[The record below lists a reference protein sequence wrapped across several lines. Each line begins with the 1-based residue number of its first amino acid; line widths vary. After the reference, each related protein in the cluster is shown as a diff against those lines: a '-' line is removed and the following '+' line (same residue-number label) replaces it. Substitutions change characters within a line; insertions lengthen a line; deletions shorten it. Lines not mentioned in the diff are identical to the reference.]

1 MAKVINTALL
11 EGQSDAVPDL
21 RRDAGIWLRNERKR
35 AGYSQTELAKKL
47 GLDYYTFISQIE
59 NGRGRIPAS
68 RYADWA
74 DALSLPRREFA
85 LRMVKYYDPH
95 TYELIMTGPDD

>member
-1 MAKVINTALL
+1 MANNSTILDR
-11 EGQSDAVPDL
+11 QSDAPSNL
-21 RRDAGIWLRNERKR
+21 RRDVGLWLRDERKR
-35 AGYSQTELAKKL
+35 AGYSQTDLAKKL

-59 NGRGRIPAS
+59 NGRGRIPSS

-74 DALSLPRREFA
+74 DALNISRREFA

-95 TYELIMTGPDD
+95 TYELITGTDD